1 MIVTET
7 ASRMNAT
14 RCEILMSDTA
24 MMAGARPPTT

>member
-7 ASRMNAT
+7 DSRMNAT

-24 MMAGARPPTT
+24 MMAGARPPTM